1 MIEFEKEESYL
12 EGSSEGESIGIDKGR
27 QQGILQSIRIHI
39 SSLREFQISDE
50 LILQSIIQKFQIPAD
65 EAEEFMKEQ

>member
-12 EGSSEGESIGIDKGR
+12 EGESAGINKGR
-27 QQGILQSIRIHI
+27 YQSIKIHI

-50 LILQSIIQKFQIPAD
+50 LILQSIIENFQIPAD